1 MEVTREAI
9 DHIESVEKNPTIF
22 LGVKP
27 SGCAGFEYRIE
38 LMKKSPPSSVD
49 DCADVTSAYYY
60 ANGWHTVQKDSITFM
75 IPKDQWM
82 YFEKATLDLHIDGF
96 NKFLKWVN
104 PLEESACGCGE
115 SVTFYPK

>member
-1 MEVTREAI
+1 M
-9 DHIESVEKNPTIF
+9 SLSKNPTIF

-27 SGCAGFEYRIE
+27 SGCAVEYRIE
-38 LMKKSPPSSVD
+38 LMEKSPPSAVD
-49 DCADVTSAYYY
+49 DWADVTSTY
-60 ANGWHTVQKDSITFM
+60 GWHTVQKDSITFM

-104 PLEESACGCGE
+104 PLEQSACGCGE
-115 SVTFYPK
+115 SVTFYQK

>member
-82 YFEKATLDLHIDGF
+82 YFENNPDLHIDGF